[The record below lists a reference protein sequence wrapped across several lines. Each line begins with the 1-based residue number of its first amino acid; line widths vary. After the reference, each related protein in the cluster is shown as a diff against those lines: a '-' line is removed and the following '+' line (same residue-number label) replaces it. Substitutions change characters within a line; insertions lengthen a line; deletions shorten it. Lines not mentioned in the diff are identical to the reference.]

1 VLLTASSCSQLLYN
15 IDIQITESRM
25 ILDLVNF
32 MLTSY
37 SKLHFGALG
46 SGFGAIPSLGAS
58 KDLLLYFSNMLQVL

>member
-1 VLLTASSCSQLLYN
+1 
-15 IDIQITESRM
+15 M